1 MLATVA
7 GVDGDARAAA
17 TNDGRTSAPEIL
29 PGPPA
34 ATLILVGIYYEGA
47 AFLSGFILPFEAY
60 LPGRWYY
67 WGIAVLV
74 VAVLLL
80 ARGLVITFRGYRLLA
95 EEKRRGYTTALGD
108 ARKDASLYYVD
119 RKTLAVVAGPNEPR

>member
-1 MLATVA
+1 M
-7 GVDGDARAAA
+7 DGDARAAP
-17 TNDGRTSAPEIL
+17 TSSAGTSLPEIL
-29 PGPPA
+29 PGPSA

-47 AFLSGFILPFEAY
+47 AFLSGIIIVFEAY

-67 WGIAVLV
+67 WGGGVLIIA
-74 VAVLLL
+74 ACLL

-108 ARKDASLYYVD
+108 AREDASLYYVD
-119 RKTLAVVAGPNEPR
+119 RKTLRIVAGPNEPR